1 MAHEGY
7 LESISKRQPCVI
19 EFSSCCMLPQN
30 RKKKIRIT
38 LFGKTLLIFPC
49 QVYMVEV
56 SASKLS
62 GS

>member
-30 RKKKIRIT
+30 RKQKSELLSSVKPY
-38 LFGKTLLIFPC
+38 LFSRVKF
-49 QVYMVEV
+49 MW
-56 SASKLS
+56 
-62 GS
+62 